1 MRVPGTLPVPGD
13 SGQPVFIIGTPRSG
27 TTLAAKILG
36 RHSRLFM
43 PGETHFFDD
52 VYSRA
57 SILGNPADRSARLAI
72 AQRLHTIYDRFYEPE
87 DQQRIA
93 RLFPNAEDLAAA
105 LEGCTGYDCL
115 FDRFMYLQMQ
125 AEGKQRWG
133 NNAPRDLFRVRDIRT
148 FFPDARLVIC
158 VRDVRAFLYSYQ
170 GKWKVTGA
178 AHVAR
183 MKKLYHPVVTSYLWK
198 SSMQQLPLLEALVPA
213 AERIVVRYED
223 LVTEPER
230 TVKNICAMIGED
242 FEPGM
247 LEIEGHNSSSAAA
260 ATGIFSCSVNR
271 WKTELSPEEI
281 AIGQAIAG
289 RLLTRLGY
297 AVLPVCVRRARWL
310 ALWLGTPFALV
321 RALHANR
328 ATRGPLLPYLYR
340 RVGALLGIHR

>member
-1 MRVPGTLPVPGD
+1 MAERLQRTGTAPIFV
-13 SGQPVFIIGTPRSG
+13 VGTPRSG
-27 TTLAAKILG
+27 TTLTARILG

-52 VYSRA
+52 VYARA
-57 SILGNPADRSARLAI
+57 RELGDPADRSVRLAI
-72 AQRLHTIYDRFYEPE
+72 AQRMHTIYDRFYEQE
-87 DQQRIA
+87 DQQRVT
-93 RLFPNAEDLAAA
+93 RLFPTVQDLAAE
-105 LEGCTGYDCL
+105 LDGCTGYDCL

-133 NNAPRDLFRVRDIRT
+133 NNAPRDLFSVRDIRT

-170 GKWKVTGA
+170 GKWKFTGT
-178 AHVAR
+178 AHVER
-183 MKKLYHPVVTSYLWK
+183 LKKLYHPVVTSYLWK
-198 SSMQQLPLLEALVPA
+198 SSVEQLPMLEATVPEA
-213 AERIVVRYED
+213 DRIVVSYED

-230 TVKNICAMIGED
+230 TVRNICAVIGEE

-247 LEIEGHNSSSAAA
+247 LEVEGHNSSSAGE
-260 ATGIFSCSVNR
+260 ATGIFTTSVDR

-289 RLLTRLGY
+289 RLLARLGY
-297 AVLPVCVRRARWL
+297 AVLPVRVRWKRLL

-340 RVGALLGIHR
+340 RMGALLGIHR